1 MYPMIARSMIKLLE
15 PAHAPRPAR
24 LRSWRDWLLWPGEP
38 VAVAPPRDCPTSQ
51 FRAERS

>member
-15 PAHAPRPAR
+15 PEQAPRPAR

-38 VAVAPPRDCPTSQ
+38 VAVAPSPDRPAAES
-51 FRAERS
+51 RAERA